1 MTLKELIGKVDFES
15 LVPFIEKTEE
25 KHLDSIYE
33 YREAYDI
40 LRNMKPSENFKGEA
54 TVGWSGKGYGDKQ
67 WIGVFH
73 LDGDD
78 WEDALAK
85 EIVIGKNVNLPIEEI
100 AAKCLWEITYYGF
113 TPEHEGFECILG
125 RKIRDI
131 RFLADTVD
139 MTSDL
144 LQVRTFMGK
153 FHYLWQDV
161 FQ

>member
-15 LVPFIEKTEE
+15 LVPFIEKAEE

-78 WEDALAK
+78 WEDALDKLEESEWRHQVPRRYRRYDFRSVTGPYVYGQVSLSLAGC
-85 EIVIGKNVNLPIEEI
+85 IPIEYD
-100 AAKCLWEITYYGF
+100 KGYC
-113 TPEHEGFECILG
+113 
-125 RKIRDI
+125 
-131 RFLADTVD
+131 
-139 MTSDL
+139 
-144 LQVRTFMGK
+144 
-153 FHYLWQDV
+153 
-161 FQ
+161 

>member
-1 MTLKELIGKVDFES
+1 MTLKELISKVDFES

-78 WEDALAK
+78 WEDALDKLEESEWRHQVPRRYRRYDFRSVTGPYVYGQVSLSLAGC
-85 EIVIGKNVNLPIEEI
+85 IPIEYD
-100 AAKCLWEITYYGF
+100 KGYC
-113 TPEHEGFECILG
+113 
-125 RKIRDI
+125 
-131 RFLADTVD
+131 
-139 MTSDL
+139 
-144 LQVRTFMGK
+144 
-153 FHYLWQDV
+153 
-161 FQ
+161 

>member
-1 MTLKELIGKVDFES
+1 MDFES
-15 LVPFIEKTEE
+15 LVPFIEKAEE

-78 WEDALAK
+78 WEDALDKLEESEWRHQVPRRYRRYDFRSVTGPYVYGQVSLSLAGC
-85 EIVIGKNVNLPIEEI
+85 IPIEYD
-100 AAKCLWEITYYGF
+100 KGYC
-113 TPEHEGFECILG
+113 
-125 RKIRDI
+125 
-131 RFLADTVD
+131 
-139 MTSDL
+139 
-144 LQVRTFMGK
+144 
-153 FHYLWQDV
+153 
-161 FQ
+161 

>member
-1 MTLKELIGKVDFES
+1 MTLKELISKVDFES

-54 TVGWSGKGYGDKQ
+54 TVGWSGEEYGYKQ

-78 WEDALAK
+78 WEDALDKLEESEWRHQVPRRYRRYDFRSVTGPYVYGQVSLSLAGC
-85 EIVIGKNVNLPIEEI
+85 IPIEYD
-100 AAKCLWEITYYGF
+100 KGYC
-113 TPEHEGFECILG
+113 
-125 RKIRDI
+125 
-131 RFLADTVD
+131 
-139 MTSDL
+139 
-144 LQVRTFMGK
+144 
-153 FHYLWQDV
+153 
-161 FQ
+161 